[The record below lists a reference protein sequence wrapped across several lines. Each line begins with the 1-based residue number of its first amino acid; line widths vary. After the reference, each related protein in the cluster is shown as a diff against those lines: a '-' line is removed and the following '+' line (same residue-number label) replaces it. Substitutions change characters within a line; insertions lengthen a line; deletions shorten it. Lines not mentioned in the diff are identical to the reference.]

1 MATEQEQRDMEL
13 LAPYLNKY
21 GVDPSQTSEAIAAEG
36 EVIRDFVTQG

>member
-21 GVDPSQTSEAIAAEG
+21 GVDPSQQPRMRKEYY
-36 EVIRDFVTQG
+36 